1 MSKKTI
7 KIDGEDGQTM
17 AEYAVVLGVITFAI
31 VATFSVLSGSINA
44 ALART
49 VSIVQ
54 ALI

>member
-1 MSKKTI
+1 MSTKMI
-7 KIDGEDGQTM
+7 KIEREDGQTM

-44 ALART
+44 AFLRT

-54 ALI
+54 GLV